1 MNSFERFNETKL
13 PDSQLKDEL
22 IFDKDYEYATEVW
35 NELEM
40 KNMGDYLVLKG
51 TEAATQRFSA
61 ANL

>member
-1 MNSFERFNETKL
+1 M

-22 IFDKDYEYATEVW
+22 IFDKDYGYAMEVW